1 MPKARFRFYAELND
15 LLPRRMRQV
24 PFDHTFGDRSSVKH
38 IIESLGVPHTEVDL
52 ILVNGF
58 SVDFSYLLKDG
69 DRISVYPVF
78 ETFDITPIVRLRPHP
93 LREPCFILDTHL
105 GKLAVYLR
113 MLGFDTRYGN
123 RYEDGELALIASEE
137 KRIILTRDR
146 GLLKRKM
153 VTHGYIV
160 RETDPRKQIIEVIK
174 RFDLTTSILPFK
186 RCIRCNGVLETVQK
200 EKIIDRLQPD
210 TTRYFDEFRICSKCC
225 QIYWKGSH
233 YERMKKFIEA
243 ILAECRQLPSG

>member
-1 MPKARFRFYAELND
+1 MPKARLRFYAELND

-38 IIESLGVPHTEVDL
+38 IIEALGVPHTEVDL
-52 ILVNGF
+52 ILVNGR

-69 DRISVYPVF
+69 DRISIYPVF
-78 ETFDITPIVRLRPHP
+78 ETFDISPLVRLRPQP

-105 GKLAVYLR
+105 GKLAAYLR

-123 RYEDGELALIASEE
+123 SYEDDELVLIASEE

-160 RETDPRKQIIEVIK
+160 RETIPRVQILEVIK
-174 RFDLTTSILPFK
+174 RFDLPTSFSPFK
-186 RCIRCNGVLETVQK
+186 RCIRCNGLLEAVQK
-200 EKIIDRLQPD
+200 EKIIDRLQPN
-210 TTRYFDEFRICSKCC
+210 TMRYFDEFRICTKCSR
-225 QIYWKGSH
+225 IYWKGSH
-233 YERMKKFIEA
+233 YERMKEFIDA
-243 ILAECRQLPSG
+243 ILAECK

>member
-1 MPKARFRFYAELND
+1 MPKARLRFYAELND
-15 LLPRRMRQV
+15 LLPRRIRRV

-38 IIESLGVPHTEVDL
+38 IIEALGVPHTEVDL
-52 ILVNGF
+52 ILVNGR

-69 DRISVYPVF
+69 DRISIYPVF
-78 ETFDITPIVRLRPHP
+78 ETFDISPLVRLRPQP

-105 GKLAVYLR
+105 GKLAAYLR

-123 RYEDGELALIASEE
+123 SYEDGELALIASEE

-160 RETDPRKQIIEVIK
+160 RETIPRVQILEVIK
-174 RFDLTTSILPFK
+174 RFDLPTSISPFK
-186 RCIRCNGVLETVQK
+186 RCIRCNGLLEAVQK
-200 EKIIDRLQPD
+200 EKIIDRLQPN
-210 TTRYFDEFRICSKCC
+210 TMRYFDEFRICTKCSR
-225 QIYWKGSH
+225 IYWKGSH
-233 YERMKKFIEA
+233 YERMKEFIDA
-243 ILAECRQLPSG
+243 ILAECK

>member
-1 MPKARFRFYAELND
+1 MPKARLRFYAELND

-38 IIESLGVPHTEVDL
+38 IIEALGVPHTEVDL
-52 ILVNGF
+52 ILVNGR

-69 DRISVYPVF
+69 DRISIYPVF
-78 ETFDITPIVRLRPHP
+78 ETFDISPLVRLRPQP

-105 GKLAVYLR
+105 GKLAAYLR

-123 RYEDGELALIASEE
+123 SYEDGELALIASEE

-160 RETDPRKQIIEVIK
+160 RETIPRVQILEVIK
-174 RFDLTTSILPFK
+174 RFDLPTSISPFK
-186 RCIRCNGVLETVQK
+186 RCIRCNGLLEAVQK
-200 EKIIDRLQPD
+200 EKIIDRLQPN
-210 TTRYFDEFRICSKCC
+210 TMRYFDEFRICTKCSR
-225 QIYWKGSH
+225 IYWKGSH
-233 YERMKKFIEA
+233 YERMKEFIDA
-243 ILAECRQLPSG
+243 ILAECK